1 MPPKT
6 LSMEKFKALCIA
18 LMAYCGLQAQMTI
31 KPAVGVN
38 FTDFSKD
45 PESGEIKSRV
55 GYQVGGSVAFGKKFY
70 LEPGIFWTSKSTK
83 VVSDFDDEIK
93 GEINGIR
100 IPVAIGIRL
109 LGSDSAGTGGLRIF
123 GGGSAF
129 FLTGTGG
136 DFDKDEFEKAFW
148 GVFAGV
154 GIDFWKLFLDAS
166 YEWSL
171 TNVQKDVQDVDVGK
185 SRSIFIN
192 AGIRIT
198 L

>member
-1 MPPKT
+1 
-6 LSMEKFKALCIA
+6 MEVYSQSLFEDA
-18 LMAYCGLQAQMTI
+18 
-31 KPAVGVN
+31 
-38 FTDFSKD
+38 
-45 PESGEIKSRV
+45 
-55 GYQVGGSVAFGKKFY
+55 
-70 LEPGIFWTSKSTK
+70 
-83 VVSDFDDEIK
+83 K

-100 IPVAIGIRL
+100 VPVAIGIKL
-109 LGSDSAGTGGLRIF
+109 LGSDSTGGLRVF

-129 FLTGTGG
+129 FLTGVGG
-136 DFDKDEFEKAFW
+136 DFEKDDFEKAFW

-192 AGIRIT
+192 AGIRIR